1 MKYILL
7 FAVVFLCGCSSMYT
21 LRTDDELNGLNLGLE
36 SDAIKLKTSANIID
50 SESKQIKVKQEATK
64 IFIVATDLIKKDLT
78 AKKIKE
84 YTQSLEE
91 QIQSL
96 MNAKNL
102 KIDNLFYLGIVTGA
116 LIFLAGVAFIIVCY
130 AAGVPNL
137 AGLALQIT
145 LFGGSVVLL
154 SGMAYYYFWLGI
166 TALGILVAVFIV
178 MILLKIIKDNKSLL
192 EVVRTNEI
200 FKNFNDPESKELAN
214 IVQSKGTKKLVNNIR
229 KQDNLK

>member
-7 FAVVFLCGCSSMYT
+7 FAVVLLCGCSSMYT